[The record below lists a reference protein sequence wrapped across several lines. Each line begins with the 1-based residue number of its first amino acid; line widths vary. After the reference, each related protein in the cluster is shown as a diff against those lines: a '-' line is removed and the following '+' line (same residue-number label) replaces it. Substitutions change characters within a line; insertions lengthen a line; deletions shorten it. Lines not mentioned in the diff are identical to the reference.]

1 MGPSLYIQTAMYLER
16 DLEDSTS
23 QVHYYRQTVKNAGRG
38 FAPETQDE
46 DIVDEVFVDVDNA
59 DDDGDN
65 IHASAFDSCVSES
78 QKKYR
83 YHFAQTIRLFK
94 PNILFKSF
102 EMKDTVDRVLVYVT
116 LYIVGE

>member
-1 MGPSLYIQTAMYLER
+1 MLLLMVIMAMMMVTIYSAL
-16 DLEDSTS
+16 STHLS
-23 QVHYYRQTVKNAGRG
+23 
-38 FAPETQDE
+38 
-46 DIVDEVFVDVDNA
+46 
-59 DDDGDN
+59 
-65 IHASAFDSCVSES
+65 FDSCVSES
-78 QKKYR
+78 KMKYR

>member
-1 MGPSLYIQTAMYLER
+1 MRCLDG
-16 DLEDSTS
+16 
-23 QVHYYRQTVKNAGRG
+23 VV
-38 FAPETQDE
+38 
-46 DIVDEVFVDVDNA
+46 VDGDNGDDV
-59 DDDGDN
+59 GDN
-65 IHASAFDSCVSES
+65 IHAFALSTHLTFDICVSES
-78 QKKYR
+78 EMNYR

>member
-1 MGPSLYIQTAMYLER
+1 MKILWMRCLDG
-16 DLEDSTS
+16 
-23 QVHYYRQTVKNAGRG
+23 VVVNG
-38 FAPETQDE
+38 
-46 DIVDEVFVDVDNA
+46 DNG

-65 IHASAFDSCVSES
+65 MQASALSTHLSFDSCVSES
-78 QKKYR
+78 KMKHR

>member
-1 MGPSLYIQTAMYLER
+1 MYLER
-16 DLEDSTS
+16 ELEDSTS

-59 DDDGDN
+59 ADDGDN
-65 IHASAFDSCVSES
+65 IHASALSTHLAFDSCVSES
-78 QKKYR
+78 QMKYR